1 YQARLGM
8 VARAPRWAIAHK
20 FPAEKA
26 RTILKSIDYQIGRTG
41 AITPVARLEP
51 ITVGGVVVSNATLH
65 NADEIERLGVKIGDE
80 VIIQRA
86 GDVIPQI
93 VKVAKSD
100 EKNLPVIF
108 PSECPSCASHLVREE
123 DEVIWRCSGGLI
135 CPAQRVERL
144 RHFVSRTAFDIDGLG
159 KKQIEFF
166 FKEGMIES
174 PADIF
179 KLQQRD
185 EAALLTSLKNRDGW
199 GDLSV
204 ENLWAAINE
213 RRTIAMDR
221 FLFSLGIRHLGQ
233 QNARLMCLNYLT
245 IENFLENIKA
255 ANDKQ
260 ESAYQ
265 LLLAIDGIGEKVA
278 DAIID
283 FFAEPQ
289 NMAVVEDL
297 LNQISVEEFIPPK
310 TSNSNVAGKI
320 IVFTGKLEKLS
331 RQEAKASAE
340 SLGAKVSSSVSSKTD
355 LLVAGPDAGSKLKK
369 ASELGVKTI
378 SEDDWLELI

>member
-1 YQARLGM
+1 
-8 VARAPRWAIAHK
+8 
-20 FPAEKA
+20 
-26 RTILKSIDYQIGRTG
+26 
-41 AITPVARLEP
+41 
-51 ITVGGVVVSNATLH
+51 
-65 NADEIERLGVKIGDE
+65 
-80 VIIQRA
+80 
-86 GDVIPQI
+86 
-93 VKVAKSD
+93 
-100 EKNLPVIF
+100 
-108 PSECPSCASHLVREE
+108 
-123 DEVIWRCSGGLI
+123 
-135 CPAQRVERL
+135 
-144 RHFVSRTAFDIDGLG
+144 
-159 KKQIEFF
+159 
-166 FKEGMIES
+166 
-174 PADIF
+174 
-179 KLQQRD
+179 
-185 EAALLTSLKNRDGW
+185 
-199 GDLSV
+199 
-204 ENLWAAINE
+204 
-213 RRTIAMDR
+213 
-221 FLFSLGIRHLGQ
+221 
-233 QNARLMCLNYLT
+233 NYLT